1 MERKVDEIITY
12 NNGGETIYLEI
23 TPTKDSTCQGCFF
36 YGNCRTYSPFI
47 RNIIGTCDRICRTDN
62 TSVIFKQIN
71 K

>member
-1 MERKVDEIITY
+1 MEHKINEVIAY
-12 NNGGETIYLEI
+12 NFKGKIIYLKV
-23 TPTKDSTCQGCFF
+23 TPAKDSTCKDCFF
-36 YGNCRTYSPFI
+36 NGKHRTCSPFI